1 MQDRFEEHVPSG
13 VVASVRPPAIVGID
27 CATVPKRVGLAR
39 AVPHGDGWRLVDAR
53 LGSRERPPETVV
65 AAWLDEAPRTLL
77 ALDAP
82 LGWPVALADALVAH
96 RAGAPIRATPN
107 ALFRRSTD
115 IAVHRRYGKLPLEV
129 GADRIARTARAA
141 LGLLDALAVRRGSPI
156 PLAWA
161 PAAWRDADERA
172 WPAAIEV
179 YPAATVRAHGVAERG
194 YGVPGGAARQR
205 VARHLRSL
213 LDVVDGLDLEAL
225 APDAFDAVLC
235 VVAGVDA
242 LTGAALS
249 PDDDGSHGDHETPAR
264 ATIEREGW
272 IWVRR

>member
-1 MQDRFEEHVPSG
+1 M
-13 VVASVRPPAIVGID
+13 RPPAIVGID
-27 CATVPKRVGLAR
+27 CATVPERVGLAR
-39 AVPHGDGWRLVDAR
+39 AVPHGEGWRLVDAF
-53 LGSRERPPETVV
+53 LGSRERPPEAVV
-65 AAWLDEAPRTLL
+65 ATWLDEASRTLL

-82 LGWPVALADALVAH
+82 LGWPVALADALVGH
-96 RAGAPIRATPN
+96 RAGAPIRAAPN
-107 ALFRRSTD
+107 ALFRRATD
-115 IAVHRRYGKLPLEV
+115 VSVHRRYGKLPLEV

-141 LGLLDALAVRRGSPI
+141 LGLLDALAARRGAAI

-161 PAAWRDADERA
+161 PAAWRDADRSA

-179 YPAATVRAHGVAERG
+179 YPAATARAHHVAERG
-194 YGVPGGAARQR
+194 YGEPGGAARQR
-205 VARHLRSL
+205 VARHLRSV

-242 LTGAALS
+242 LSGAALPPGDDVS
-249 PDDDGSHGDHETPAR
+249 PDDRETLDR
-264 ATIEREGW
+264 ATFEREGW